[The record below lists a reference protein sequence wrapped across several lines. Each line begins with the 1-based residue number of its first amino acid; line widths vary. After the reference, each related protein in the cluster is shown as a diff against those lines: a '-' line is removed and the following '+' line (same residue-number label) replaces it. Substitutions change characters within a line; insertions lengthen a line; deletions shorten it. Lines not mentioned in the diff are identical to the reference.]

1 MDIGSQG
8 MACREASWMRMLDDG
23 VGADLNRILPSSATS
38 I

>member
-8 MACREASWMRMLDDG
+8 MPCREASWMRMLDDG
-23 VGADLNRILPSSATS
+23 VNADLERILTSNTTS